1 MKRLMF
7 LVLLTTLFSSCRKDE
22 QVSDIVG
29 QWEWYLA
36 TGGIA
41 NIYQTPQNSGF
52 SWQLR
57 LNANYTSEQTGD
69 LMIVGNGNGTYTLT
83 EDKEGGI
90 PRKLVNITTNGATQ
104 TYIYTFITR
113 DTLRLDQDLT
123 ADGLSYFLVRE

>member
-69 LMIVGNGNGTYTLT
+69 LMIVGNGNGTFCAS
-83 EDKEGGI
+83 EKQPQHVI
-90 PRKLVNITTNGATQ
+90 PFFFG
-104 TYIYTFITR
+104 
-113 DTLRLDQDLT
+113 QDRT
-123 ADGLSYFLVRE
+123 IE